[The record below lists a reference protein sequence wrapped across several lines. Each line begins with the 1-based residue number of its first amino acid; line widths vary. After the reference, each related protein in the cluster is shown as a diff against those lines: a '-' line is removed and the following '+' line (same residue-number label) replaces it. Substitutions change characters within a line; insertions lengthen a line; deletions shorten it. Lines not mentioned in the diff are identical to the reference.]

1 MVWAVAKIPSLS
13 SPTVTGSHCG
23 NTGETQS
30 CTVASIGFVLPH
42 AATRSAR
49 KGPRSR
55 LSARSALQ
63 NALAT
68 HLDREH
74 LHNHFLINSVSFV
87 NGKKFNDNKRC
98 YFQMREA
105 SDRLCREQ
113 ELSVIEKPSGHTPRS
128 IYFAEKN
135 GEPTHYNLM
144 REALDEALSMCL
156 EHRDLQLALR
166 DRGYVLNCD
175 PNRKYAT
182 IRSIGGGKPVRLYRL
197 GQEYDL
203 PAIEARLAENRR
215 SFWRGGFAIYHRPER
230 AKNKRRYLLLKGSI
244 RALCGKGDLF
254 SLYLHYCYALGI
266 LPKNSVRRLLS
277 PELREECRRLDRYD
291 RQTRLLTPA
300 IRRPWRR
307 WKSAAF
313 PESGWRLK
321 RLHSM
326 RSLPR

>member
-1 MVWAVAKIPSLS
+1 M
-13 SPTVTGSHCG
+13 
-23 NTGETQS
+23 
-30 CTVASIGFVLPH
+30 LPH

-98 YFQMREA
+98 YFQ
-105 SDRLCREQ
+105 
-113 ELSVIEKPSGHTPRS
+113 
-128 IYFAEKN
+128 
-135 GEPTHYNLM
+135 M

-266 LPKNSVRRLLS
+266 LPKNSVRRPLS

-291 RQTRLLTPA
+291 RQTRLLAREKLQTAEDVQRFIAGKEAELAELADARQKCYNRLRRCDDPDEISA
-300 IRRPWRR
+300 VKAQRHLLTLQMKTCRQELATARSILGRAEMMKQNLRAERAMTIGRENGSRQKIRQQRR
-307 WKSAAF
+307 TR
-313 PESGWRLK
+313 ER
-321 RLHSM
+321 
-326 RSLPR
+326 

>member
-1 MVWAVAKIPSLS
+1 M
-13 SPTVTGSHCG
+13 
-23 NTGETQS
+23 
-30 CTVASIGFVLPH
+30 LPH